1 MKGWKIPQYGTKRP
15 SKFDL
20 RGIQTLNLLSVVSK
34 GDISA
39 GMEFDVTRRQ
49 FLTGV
54 AAAAL
59 ADAIPASALPFSG
72 VSAPA
77 SPISE
82 PLAEFDYGAV
92 ELTGGPLKRQY
103 DRIHAAYLALDNDR
117 LLQVYRERAGLPAP
131 GAPMGGWYGRDGFV
145 PGHSLGQYISGLARI
160 GRTTGDPAC
169 AVKVGALVDGFAA
182 TLGQKDQCFAGPNAE
197 KVWPC
202 YILDKHLAGLIDAFN
217 LAGVTQARELIPR
230 VFHGAL
236 PYIPEHGHDRIGKKY
251 PPYDEPYVLP
261 ESLFFAHEL
270 TGDRAMYDRA
280 LAYLLDR
287 EYFDPLSRGEDV
299 LPGRHAYSHVI
310 ALSSAAKARSV
321 LGEEKYLHAM
331 KNAWHLLES
340 TQRYATGGWGPN
352 ETFIEPHKGQLYDSL
367 TTTNDHFETPCGSYA
382 AIKLA
387 RYLLCA
393 TGDARYGDGLERVLF
408 NGVLAV
414 KEPDSDGDYPY
425 YSTYGGNAN
434 KVFYPKKWPC
444 CSGTLVG
451 GVADY
456 VKNIYFRAH
465 EGVAVN
471 LYVPSRL
478 NWNEHGSPVT
488 LTQETEY
495 PLSEAVSMRVACAA
509 SVEFSLRLRIPGSTS
524 APPKLLLNRKP
535 VAADNH
541 NGFAVV
547 RRRWSSGD
555 TLTFELPQH
564 FRTEAIDDLHPNTAA
579 LVRGPVVYVE
589 TNPAVGQTAL
599 PNPDSLTPVAG
610 TSGAFSAHT
619 GGPTRLV
626 VPFYSVRDENYTM
639 YNLRS

>member
-1 MKGWKIPQYGTKRP
+1 MSAT
-15 SKFDL
+15 SE
-20 RGIQTLNLLSVVSK
+20 

-39 GMEFDVTRRQ
+39 GMEFEVTRRQ
-49 FLTGV
+49 FLVGA

-59 ADAIPASALPFSG
+59 AGEIPSSALPS
-72 VSAPA
+72 PA
-77 SPISE
+77 GPISD

-103 DRIHAAYLALDNDR
+103 DRIHDAYLALDNDR

-160 GRTTGDPAC
+160 GRTAGDPAC
-169 AVKVGALVDGFAA
+169 AAKVGALVNGFAA

-202 YILDKHLAGLIDAFN
+202 YILDKHLAGLIDACN
-217 LAGVTQARELIPR
+217 LAGVTQARELILR

-236 PYIPEHGHDRIGKKY
+236 PYIPEHGHDRIGKKD

-261 ESLFFAHEL
+261 ESLFLAHEL

-310 ALSSAAKARSV
+310 ALSSAAKARSI
-321 LGEEKYLHAM
+321 LDEEKYLRAM
-331 KNAWHLLES
+331 KNAWDLLES

-367 TTTNDHFETPCGSYA
+367 STTADHFETPCGSYA

-425 YSTYGGNAN
+425 YSTYSGDAT

-444 CSGTLVG
+444 CSGTLVE

-456 VKNIYFRAH
+456 VKNIYFRAQD
-465 EGVAVN
+465 GVAVN

-478 NWNEHGSPVT
+478 KWNEHGTPVT
-488 LTQETEY
+488 FMQETEY
-495 PLSEAVSMRVACAA
+495 PLSEAVSMRVECAVP
-509 SVEFSLRLRIPGSTS
+509 VEFSLQLRIPGRMREDSTS
-524 APPKLLLNRKP
+524 TKPKLTLNGKP
-535 VAADNH
+535 VAAGNR

-547 RRRWSSGD
+547 RRRWSNGD
-555 TLTFELPQH
+555 TLTFDLPQH
-564 FRTEAIDDLHPNTAA
+564 FHTEAIDDLHPNTAA
-579 LVRGPVVYVE
+579 LVRGSVVYVE
-589 TNPAVGQTAL
+589 TNPAAGETVL
-599 PNPDSLTPVAG
+599 PDTESLTPVAG
-610 TSGAFSAHT
+610 EPGSFSAHA
-619 GGPTRLV
+619 GGRPRLFI
-626 VPFYSVRDENYTM
+626 PFYSVRAENYTM

>member
-1 MKGWKIPQYGTKRP
+1 M
-15 SKFDL
+15 SAM
-20 RGIQTLNLLSVVSK
+20 SE

-39 GMEFDVTRRQ
+39 RMEFDVTRRQ
-49 FLTGV
+49 FLAGA

-59 ADAIPASALPFSG
+59 ADEIPSSALPFFG
-72 VSAPA
+72 VSVPVG
-77 SPISE
+77 PISE
-82 PLAEFDYGAV
+82 SLAEFDYGVV

-117 LLQVYRERAGLPAP
+117 LLQVYRERAGLLAP

-145 PGHSLGQYISGLARI
+145 PGHSLGQYISGVARI

-169 AVKVGALVDGFAA
+169 AAKVGALVDGFAA
-182 TLGQKDQCFAGPNAE
+182 TLGPKDQCFAAPNAE

-202 YILDKHLAGLIDAFN
+202 YILDKHLAGLIDACN
-217 LAGVTQARELIPR
+217 LAGVTQARELVPR

-236 PYIPEHGHDRIGKKY
+236 PYIPEQGHDRIGKKD

-261 ESLFFAHEL
+261 ESLFLAHEL

-310 ALSSAAKARSV
+310 ALSSAAKARLT
-321 LGEEKYLHAM
+321 LGEEKYLRAM
-331 KNAWHLLES
+331 KNAWNLLES

-425 YSTYGGNAN
+425 YSTYGGDAT

-444 CSGTLVG
+444 CSGALVE

-456 VKNIYFRAH
+456 VKNIYFRARD
-465 EGVAVN
+465 GVAVN

-478 NWNEHGSPVT
+478 NWNERGTPVM

-495 PLSEAVSMRVACAA
+495 PLSEAVSMRIACAA
-509 SVEFSLRLRIPGSTS
+509 PVEFSLRLRILGSTS
-524 APPKLLLNRKP
+524 AAPNLLLNGKP
-535 VAADNH
+535 IATDNR

-547 RRRWSSGD
+547 RRKWSTGD

-579 LVRGPVVYVE
+579 LVRGSVVYVE
-589 TNPAVGQTAL
+589 TNPTAGETAL
-599 PNPDSLTPVAG
+599 PDTDSLTPVAG
-610 TSGAFSAHT
+610 VPGAFCAQA
-619 GGPTRLV
+619 GGRARLFI
-626 VPFYSVRDENYTM
+626 PFYSVRDENYTM
-639 YNLRS
+639 YNSRS